1 MILQLVYDRAMIRV
15 LLRLAVATAAL
26 AVLAGGALYAA
37 VPLIERQ
44 MAFKPGR
51 YDPLRPWTLPAQT
64 VDVDFAAVDGVRLHG
79 WFLTAPEPRTGVTVL
94 YLHGNGGT
102 LANSVGDAR
111 YLQGRGFDVFV
122 IDYRG
127 YGRSEGTT
135 ESERTLA
142 LDGAA
147 AMRWLTGTRGIDPQ
161 TIALFGQSLGTT
173 VAVDLAVAG
182 PCRAMALIAPLAS
195 ARLQALS
202 LPMFAWL
209 PGFFFDRLTSRFDTV
224 GKIGRA
230 RCPVLVVHGDRDG
243 IIDVAQG
250 RAVFD
255 AAPEPKS
262 LVIMPGSGHILP
274 LGRYGFGDEVV
285 AFLRSPRGP

>member
-1 MILQLVYDRAMIRV
+1 MTRLF
-15 LLRLAVATAAL
+15 LRFVAAVTVL
-26 AVLAGGALYAA
+26 AVLVGGALYAA
-37 VPLIERQ
+37 VPMIERQ

-51 YDPLRPWTLPAQT
+51 YDPQRPWTLPAQT
-64 VDVDFAAVDGVRLHG
+64 VDVDFTAADGVRLHG

-94 YLHGNGGT
+94 YLHGNSGT
-102 LANSVGDAR
+102 LANSLGDAQFLR
-111 YLQGRGFDVFV
+111 GRGFDVFV

-135 ESERTLA
+135 GSERTLA

-147 AMRWLTGTRGIDPQ
+147 AMRWLTGTRGIDPA

-195 ARLQALS
+195 ARLQAKS
-202 LPMFAWL
+202 LAMFAWL
-209 PGFFFDRLTSRFDTV
+209 PDFYFDRLSSSFDTV
-224 GKIGRA
+224 GKIRRA
-230 RCPVLVVHGDRDG
+230 RCPVLVVHGDRDRT
-243 IIDVAQG
+243 IDVAQG

-255 AAPEPKS
+255 AAREPKT
-262 LVIMPGSGHILP
+262 LMIMPGRGHILP
-274 LGRYGFGDEVV
+274 LGRQGFGDEVV
-285 AFLRSPRGP
+285 AFFRSPPGP